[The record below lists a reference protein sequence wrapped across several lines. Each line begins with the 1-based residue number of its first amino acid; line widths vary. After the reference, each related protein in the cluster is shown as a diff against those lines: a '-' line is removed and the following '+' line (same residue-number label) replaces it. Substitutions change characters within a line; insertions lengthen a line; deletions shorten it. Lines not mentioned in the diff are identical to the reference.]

1 MQDILVAIIGGLM
14 AGMGVG
20 YFIVYAILR
29 RSNQR
34 KLEEINRISDLE
46 IEKARVSSQRMI
58 SEAEMK
64 AEKIVSKAEQKMRP
78 LNNRKFRNPET
89 TLPD

>member
-1 MQDILVAIIGGLM
+1 MQDVLVAIIGGLM
-14 AGMGVG
+14 AGMGIG
-20 YFIVYAILR
+20 YFIVHAILK

-46 IEKARVSSQRMI
+46 IEKARVTAQRMV

-64 AEKIVSKAEQKMRP
+64 AEKIVSKAEQK
-78 LNNRKFRNPET
+78 NETIKQQKFKSPGIIS
-89 TLPD
+89 PG